1 MERIGVRELRQHA
14 SRWLDKVEGGQAIE
28 ITNRGRV
35 VAHLVPPP
43 REEDDWLDRMRR
55 TGGVTTATG
64 DLIDVQPRPAPP
76 GRPSIIE
83 ALDESRADR
92 L

>member
-1 MERIGVRELRQHA
+1 MTRIGVRELRQHA
-14 SRWLDKVEGGQAIE
+14 SRWLDEVEHGRTIE

-35 VAHLVPPP
+35 VAHLVPPAA
-43 REEDDWLDRMRR
+43 EEDDWLDRMRR
-55 TGGVTTATG
+55 QGGVTSAIG
-64 DLIDVQPRPAPP
+64 DLLDVKPRPAPP
-76 GRPSIIE
+76 GRPSVME